1 MNTTNNYAYGKE
13 VEYIIYGGSNSSN
26 LTKAYGSIY
35 GIRFGFNVIYAFMD
49 SSIRDTA
56 FAIATPISAATL
68 GVIPAPLIQAAIIIG
83 IACCESALDLQDLK
97 TAKAFLCLRTAIHG
111 NVLSMA

>member
-97 TAKAFLCLRTAIHG
+97 NGESVPLFKNKKLG
-111 NVLSMA
+111 NALSMV